1 MNLNKVEIEEPI
13 TEKVK
18 DDGHNDKSDQ
28 EPEEKAE
35 ESKEKD
41 DSKKAWND
49 GFAEDS
55 IPNKEVVV

>member
-1 MNLNKVEIEEPI
+1 MNLSKVEIDKPI

-18 DDGHNDKSDQ
+18 DDGHNDKSDKK
-28 EPEEKAE
+28 PE